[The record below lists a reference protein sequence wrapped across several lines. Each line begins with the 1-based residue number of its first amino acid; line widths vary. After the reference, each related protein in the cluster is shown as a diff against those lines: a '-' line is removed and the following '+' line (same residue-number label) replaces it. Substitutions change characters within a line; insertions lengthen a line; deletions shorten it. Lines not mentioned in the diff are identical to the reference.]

1 LKCIE
6 VSAPSHVHVGN
17 IDIHGGLGRLYGTL
31 GFALRRPRF
40 RAKVCPS
47 DEVEVV
53 GSKRSD
59 LLEAARRASRLGGT
73 PVRVEVAEEIPP
85 HVGLGSTTPAYTG
98 IAHAAAILAGKEA
111 NPRDIAY
118 AMGRARV
125 SGLGLYSYI
134 YGGFLVDG
142 GYRSPSPEGPPPL
155 IFRRGIPGDLVVV
168 YAVPS
173 KPLPGILEL
182 KAREEEILGSL
193 PPMPEEQALRN
204 SRLVVMGIM
213 PSAAEGDW
221 ESFGVF
227 LTRFNRGLGEYWA
240 REQGGEYCC
249 SEVEEI
255 AKYMLGAGGLC
266 ACQSSWGPT
275 VYALTPRDKVSRL
288 LEGLRELVDSMGGGL
303 VGSSR
308 VDNYGAVLRVAK
320 G

>member
-31 GFALRRPRF
+31 GFALRHPRF
-40 RAKVCPS
+40 RAKVCSS

-53 GSKRSD
+53 GSKRAD
-59 LLEAARRASRLGGT
+59 LLEAARIASKLGGV
-73 PVRVEVAEEIPP
+73 PIRVEVLEEIPP

-98 IAHAAAILAGKEA
+98 IAHAASILAGKEA
-111 NPRDIAY
+111 DPRAIAY

-142 GYRSPSPEGPPPL
+142 GYRSPRPEGPPPL
-155 IFRRGIPGDLVVV
+155 IFHRGIPGDLVVV
-168 YAVPS
+168 YAVPNQ
-173 KPLPGILEL
+173 PLPGILEL
-182 KAREEEILGSL
+182 KAREEEILESL

-213 PSAAEGDW
+213 PAAAERDW
-221 ESFGVF
+221 ESLGVF
-227 LTRFNRGLGEYWA
+227 LTRFNRGLGDYWA

-255 AKYMLGAGGLC
+255 VEYLLGAGGLC

-275 VYALTPRDKVSRL
+275 VYALTPRDNADRL
-288 LEGLRELVDSMGGGL
+288 LQGLRELVDSMGGGL
-303 VGSSR
+303 AGLSP
-308 VDNYGAVLRVAK
+308 VDNNGAILRVVR